1 MVVHSNLSFIFLGY
15 GFNLTLVLLLVGVP
29 LVKAWAVFLLVHT
42 DIGIEALAFLVYHIL
57 EIERAT
63 CIQGFTLLVGER
75 ESTEFTRNSALLLSL
90 FLVLCLALL
99 QTLLVTKDKF
109 DAFLL
114 GIDLKR
120 GIKGFAVLRSH
131 PFYLHSLTFYE
142 VFVLLVRE
150 GDAFYFL
157 GDRHSVGTQSD
168 NFIRLWVNGNIGRE
182 RLTTLGRYFDGFTQI
197 PRCQKVFFF
206 LIRKLV
212 SHIGKVE
219 LRFFS

>member
-1 MVVHSNLSFIFLGY
+1 M
-15 GFNLTLVLLLVGVP
+15 
-29 LVKAWAVFLLVHT
+29 
-42 DIGIEALAFLVYHIL
+42 
-57 EIERAT
+57 
-63 CIQGFTLLVGER
+63 
-75 ESTEFTRNSALLLSL
+75 
-90 FLVLCLALL
+90 LCLALL
-99 QTLLVTKDKF
+99 QTLLVPKDKF

-114 GIDLKR
+114 GIDLER
-120 GIKGFAVLRSH
+120 GIKGFAVLGSH

-142 VFVLLVRE
+142 VFILLVRE

-197 PRCQKVFFF
+197 SRCQKGFLF

-212 SHIGKVE
+212 SHIREIQLWLFTQGMYSKPNVAVFV
-219 LRFFS
+219 RSKSQASFCVNGAVAKGNGDG

>member
-1 MVVHSNLSFIFLGY
+1 M
-15 GFNLTLVLLLVGVP
+15 
-29 LVKAWAVFLLVHT
+29 
-42 DIGIEALAFLVYHIL
+42 
-57 EIERAT
+57 
-63 CIQGFTLLVGER
+63 
-75 ESTEFTRNSALLLSL
+75 
-90 FLVLCLALL
+90 LCLAFL
-99 QTLLVTKDKF
+99 QTLLITKDKF
-109 DAFLL
+109 DAFLF

-120 GIKGFAVLRSH
+120 GIKRLATLRGH
-131 PFYLHSLTFYE
+131 TLYFHSLTFYE

-168 NFIRLWVNGNIGRE
+168 NFIGLWINGNVGRE
-182 RLTTLGRYFDGFTQI
+182 RLAVFGRYFDGFTQI
-197 PRCQKVFFF
+197 SRSQKGFLF